1 MNIHPAAWIAWATCA
16 GIVAF
21 STTNPFYL
29 ALVIAIAW
37 FVYAACHVPG
47 PTARSFRVFLIAGL
61 AAMAIR
67 TALVFFGTVD
77 ANNVAFA
84 RARRACGS
92 PTILVVFGTFNAV
105 TDPFG
110 VVRMAPRRFH
120 EPALAA
126 ALALSIA
133 PRTIASAQRV
143 REAQTL
149 RGLRTTGLRSLPAL
163 AVPDPRDRDGGR
175 GDARREH
182 GRARPRPR
190 HAQPLPAAAVVPALD
205 RRHRRRLTAAGVFC
219 AAAFAGVGGL
229 HPSTFPLLWP
239 EVSAGLLAAAGLLA
253 VPGLLPTARSA
264 RERCPRCASTTSR
277 SPTRK
282 ARARAGRRRPR
293 RSPRARSSLALGPTG
308 AGKSTFLRSAN
319 GLVPQFTGGTF
330 SGPRARGRTRHDGAS
345 AARARR
351 RRGVRAAGRVG
362 LVRARSRRGRARLRD
377 GEPAASRPRTCGG
390 AWRRCST
397 CSTSSRCASGASA
410 RSPAASSSA
419 WRSRPRS
426 RPGPRILVLD
436 EPTSQLDPQGA
447 EDVIAALQRLVHDH
461 GITVLVAEHRLER
474 VAGSVDVALGFDR
487 GSVRDGRPGRGDPAA
502 RRSARRSRGSDAWSA
517 GIRCP

>member
-84 RARRACGS
+84 AMEGMRLA
-92 PTILVVFGTFNAV
+92 TILVVFGTFNAV

-149 RGLRTTGLRSLPAL
+149 RGLRTTGLRAVPAL
-163 AVPDPRDRDGGR
+163 AVPILETGMEDAVTLAESM
-175 GDARREH
+175 DARGH
-182 GRARPRPR
+182 GHGTRSRYRP
-190 HAQPLPAAAVVPALD
+190 QPWNRRSILCTGAA
-205 RRHRRRLTAAGVFC
+205 LTAAGAFS
-219 AAAFAGVGGL
+219 AAAFTGVGGL

-253 VPGLLPTARSA
+253 VPGL
-264 RERCPRCASTTSR
+264 
-277 SPTRK
+277 
-282 ARARAGRRRPR
+282 G
-293 RSPRARSSLALGPTG
+293 
-308 AGKSTFLRSAN
+308 
-319 GLVPQFTGGTF
+319 
-330 SGPRARGRTRHDGAS
+330 
-345 AARARR
+345 
-351 RRGVRAAGRVG
+351 
-362 LVRARSRRGRARLRD
+362 
-377 GEPAASRPRTCGG
+377 
-390 AWRRCST
+390 
-397 CSTSSRCASGASA
+397 
-410 RSPAASSSA
+410 
-419 WRSRPRS
+419 
-426 RPGPRILVLD
+426 
-436 EPTSQLDPQGA
+436 
-447 EDVIAALQRLVHDH
+447 
-461 GITVLVAEHRLER
+461 
-474 VAGSVDVALGFDR
+474 
-487 GSVRDGRPGRGDPAA
+487 
-502 RRSARRSRGSDAWSA
+502 RSRGA
-517 GIRCP
+517 P